1 MSRRL
6 DAQRQNFEVMALA
19 GGLGILAGLGFIVRD
34 LVRIVPNRDVPVP
47 VDLATMPHDVLLGG
61 TAAAQATE
69 AVIRVS
75 DLRPVPYA
83 AVLTA
88 ALLPTLVLMMVA
100 ACFAVLGRSFAS
112 GDFFAPAGLRAM
124 KVTSITLV
132 FGSVVIPTLQVM
144 AANSALASVGV
155 DFGQRMGTDWV
166 LFAGGLLLGSA
177 WYAFQR
183 GARLQRD
190 TEGLV

>member
-1 MSRRL
+1 MAKRL
-6 DAQRQNFEVMALA
+6 NDQRQNFEVMALA
-19 GGLGILAGLGFIVRD
+19 GGLGVLAGLGFIVRD
-34 LVRIVPNRDVPVP
+34 LVRILPNRDVPVP
-47 VDLATMPHDVLLGG
+47 VDLESTPHDVLLGG
-61 TAAAQATE
+61 TATAQATE

-75 DLRPVPYA
+75 DLRPVPFA

-100 ACFAVLGRSFAS
+100 LCFAVLGTSFGK

-124 KVTSITLV
+124 QVTSITLV

-144 AANSALASVGV
+144 AANSALASAGV
-155 DFGQRMGTDWV
+155 DLGQRMGTDWV
-166 LFAGGLLLGSA
+166 LFAAGMMLGTV

>member
-1 MSRRL
+1 MMNRLNDQRR
-6 DAQRQNFEVMALA
+6 NFEVMALA
-19 GGLGILAGLGFIVRD
+19 GGLGVLAGLGFIIRD
-34 LVRIVPNRDVPVP
+34 LVRILPNRDVPVP
-47 VDLATMPHDVLLGG
+47 VDLVPTPHEVLLGG
-61 TAAAQATE
+61 AATAQATE

-75 DLRPVPYA
+75 DLRPVPYTV
-83 AVLTA
+83 VLTA

-100 ACFAVLGRSFAS
+100 MCFAVLGSSFAS
-112 GDFFAPAGLRAM
+112 GNFFAPAGLRAM
-124 KVTSITLV
+124 QVTWITLV
-132 FGSVVIPTLQVM
+132 FGSVVIPTLEVM

-155 DFGQRMGTDWV
+155 DLGQRMGTDWV
-166 LFAGGLLLGSA
+166 LFAAGMMLGTV